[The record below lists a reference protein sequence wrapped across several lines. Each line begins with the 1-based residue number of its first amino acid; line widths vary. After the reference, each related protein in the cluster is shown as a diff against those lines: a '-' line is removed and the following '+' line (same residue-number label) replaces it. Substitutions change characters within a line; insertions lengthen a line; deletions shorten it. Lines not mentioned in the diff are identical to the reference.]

1 MLARKEKEGKGEMGG
16 KQEIEGVSVGN
27 ILVVLY
33 IQFSEVWEYQKKG
46 PYFLI
51 CFDQLNDYIVAT

>member
-1 MLARKEKEGKGEMGG
+1 MGG

-33 IQFSEVWEYQKKG
+33 IQFGEVWEYQKKG
-46 PYFLI
+46 PYF
-51 CFDQLNDYIVAT
+51 

>member
-46 PYFLI
+46 PYF
-51 CFDQLNDYIVAT
+51 